1 MNLKKVITFPFLLL
15 IALIVGFYWFLITSI
30 FCILYLPIMLIQG
43 LWNKAFRV
51 SFKEWLGLLFSFRFI
66 VKSIMER

>member
-30 FCILYLPIMLIQG
+30 FCILYIPIMLTQG
-43 LWNKAFRV
+43 FWDKAFRV
-51 SFKEWLGLLFSFRFI
+51 SFKEWLGLFFSFRFI
-66 VKSIMER
+66 VKSIIER